1 MLGKRR
7 TANESLIFP
16 SESQWVE
23 PPSPSDRSDAEYTFD
38 ISKDDTTGEV
48 AAGTFNRYG
57 MYIAKGLVSEAT
69 ANKAY
74 EGAKQVYDSLIE
86 KMKANGL
93 PALGIGTKQGYAE
106 IVQRTKDDLRLTMAW
121 ISQSFR
127 RGVLQRLAQLIS
139 ARRIWKRRVYARAEI
154 DTNLLP
160 RRAKAA
166 VARRR
171 RASVVR
177 ETSEAARYKRLRST
191 LLIDA
196 NMGPTEI
203 RPASQFLT
211 RKLTSM
217 MLAAKARKQLHA
229 PVKPTFSA
237 GDALIFDYR
246 TLHRGTLH
254 VAGKTRALLELVYFK
269 NGYVD
274 ILNFLNVA
282 FFIFLA

>member
-57 MYIAKGLVSEAT
+57 MCIAKGLVSEAT

-106 IVQRTKDDLRLTMAW
+106 IVQRTKGRFEINYGMDQPEFPSKEYSNAW
-121 ISQSFR
+121 LNSFLPAAFGSGEYTLAR
-127 RGVLQRLAQLIS
+127 RSILIS
-139 ARRIWKRRVYARAEI
+139 FPGAQRQQWHVDGGHLSCARHLRPHAINVF
-154 DTNLLP
+154 
-160 RRAKAA
+160 
-166 VARRR
+166 VALC
-171 RASVVR
+171 S
-177 ETSEAARYKRLRST
+177 
-191 LLIDA
+191 IDA

-229 PVKPTFSA
+229 PVQ
-237 GDALIFDYR
+237 L
-246 TLHRGTLH
+246 
-254 VAGKTRALLELVYFK
+254 YFQRW
-269 NGYVD
+269 
-274 ILNFLNVA
+274 
-282 FFIFLA
+282 